1 MPTATF
7 GSAFVLPVVKLSK
20 PATSV
25 SANEVITLVDSSAS
39 AGKISFLK
47 AEKTTGKII
56 PLGVSG
62 STSYNFKSPE
72 SGTFENGILANEHCT
87 VEQVD
92 ENTWTFTFT
101 GLDPKLPYY
110 VWEDDLDGYTIS
122 NGITNLLEVKDGKGT
137 ITNTTTQNP
146 PTFGSLSVKKI
157 LEGDLNDA
165 DKSRTF
171 LFTVTLTDRD
181 GNALSG
187 NKIYGETVFKD
198 GVAKIRLADGE
209 SLIFTDIPTGYNYKV
224 EETVENGFEMSA
236 ENAEGTIS
244 ADSTVSAIFTNT
256 KTFDETNTTSFKLK
270 KIVSGNFEINT
281 EKYKFI
287 VALEG
292 LQSKKEY
299 TLSDGTTFTS
309 DRNGSAN
316 VTVELGNGEEVA
328 FRDIPV
334 GASYRITEPA
344 GKYTSSYV
352 ITDSNNLGLIN
363 TDRNSNVEENK
374 ALSTA
379 LETADSDED
388 ITVTFTNKKFVYQ
401 DLVLKKLVTNTS
413 VVNSDTFDFSVDFSN
428 LNSFAIIN
436 SSLGKLK
443 ADSDGALTVE
453 FSMSANETVTFYDL
467 PVGTE
472 YQIRESES
480 DYTASYIIQDTNN
493 LGQINGS
500 YGENLVK
507 NKSLS
512 TEKETVNEGEEATVT
527 FTNKKSECDI
537 KVTKHVDMTYGNTDS
552 VDYQSQE
559 FQFSV
564 DLNGL
569 ESSKKYLI
577 EYTESDTTGS
587 TEEVFYSESDGTK
600 TLELLLKDGQSFT
613 IKNLP
618 VGTTYTITENGTEH
632 YISSY
637 MVECNEGAE
646 IAKMSDNNTS
656 PSESMTT
663 AQEIVDSNDLDVEFI
678 FTNTF
683 TASGYTLPNSGMEN
697 DTLRLVLSMLGVVIF
712 GMIYFVTKH
721 KAKNR
726 KISIQ

>member
-1 MPTATF
+1 M
-7 GSAFVLPVVKLSK
+7 
-20 PATSV
+20 
-25 SANEVITLVDSSAS
+25 
-39 AGKISFLK
+39 
-47 AEKTTGKII
+47 
-56 PLGVSG
+56 
-62 STSYNFKSPE
+62 
-72 SGTFENGILANEHCT
+72 
-87 VEQVD
+87 
-92 ENTWTFTFT
+92 
-101 GLDPKLPYY
+101 
-110 VWEDDLDGYTIS
+110 
-122 NGITNLLEVKDGKGT
+122 
-137 ITNTTTQNP
+137 
-146 PTFGSLSVKKI
+146 
-157 LEGDLNDA
+157 
-165 DKSRTF
+165 
-171 LFTVTLTDRD
+171 
-181 GNALSG
+181 
-187 NKIYGETVFKD
+187 
-198 GVAKIRLADGE
+198 
-209 SLIFTDIPTGYNYKV
+209 
-224 EETVENGFEMSA
+224 
-236 ENAEGTIS
+236 
-244 ADSTVSAIFTNT
+244 
-256 KTFDETNTTSFKLK
+256 
-270 KIVSGNFEINT
+270 
-281 EKYKFI
+281 
-287 VALEG
+287 
-292 LQSKKEY
+292 
-299 TLSDGTTFTS
+299 
-309 DRNGSAN
+309 
-316 VTVELGNGEEVA
+316 
-328 FRDIPV
+328 
-334 GASYRITEPA
+334 
-344 GKYTSSYV
+344 
-352 ITDSNNLGLIN
+352 
-363 TDRNSNVEENK
+363 
-374 ALSTA
+374 
-379 LETADSDED
+379 
-388 ITVTFTNKKFVYQ
+388 FVYQ

-637 MVECNEGAE
+637 MVEYNEGAE